1 MFRFRELMH
10 RIWMRPWVWQQ
21 HSHRWSWDDWC
32 FLILFVLLL
41 RDIPAACR
49 QTYSSCWN
57 AYIQKQWLYSCWY
70 KQLGNWRQWIAGYE
84 LLIIEND
91 TDFSSPFCLPFV
103 FFLKIRAQEY
113 HYPLSVTK
121 VRLTSLRTSVIGRQ
135 LIKSGTLIR
144 CLTCLFEPGKCCFGL
159 DKY

>member
-57 AYIQKQWLYSCWY
+57 ACIQKQWLYSCWY

-84 LLIIEND
+84 LLSYRKWYWFFQSFLSTFCFLLENSC
-91 TDFSSPFCLPFV
+91 TRISLSFVCNKSSTHIAKDFSHRPPAH
-103 FFLKIRAQEY
+103 KIWNFN
-113 HYPLSVTK
+113 PLSDVL
-121 VRLTSLRTSVIGRQ
+121 VWAW
-135 LIKSGTLIR
+135 
-144 CLTCLFEPGKCCFGL
+144 
-159 DKY
+159 